1 MESHLKWPDYLI
13 LVGFFVISLAIGI
26 YHSLTGGRQKTIS
39 EFTMGNRRLK
49 VIPTAISMLVSF
61 QSAILLL
68 SHTAEIYSFGV
79 QFSIFCIVA
88 NTVVFVLM
96 ERIIVPWLYPL
107 KLVSIYEVS
116 LGLLCVSF
124 RYCSAM
130 LLRHF
135 VQLNELKASSSVY

>member
-1 MESHLKWPDYLI
+1 MESDLKWPDYLI

-39 EFTMGNRRLK
+39 EFIMGNRRLK

-124 RYCSAM
+124 R
-130 LLRHF
+130 
-135 VQLNELKASSSVY
+135 